1 MKQLFFLFIF
11 ACFLPL
17 IAEAQAPQLVVPSI
31 HTSGVDRL
39 SITPGLPYLVSA
51 AEDAV
56 KIWEVETGRLIRT
69 LEGSPQE
76 GFAAASLSPRLQW
89 LATAGSVYERDMEP
103 TVAPKLK
110 LWDALTGAPIRVL
123 HAFSIKEKVLE
134 LRFGPNQR
142 YLMAWVVRD
151 YSKPTTIL
159 FDPESGKQILKTP
172 GFGSFSDTGRQIIVR
187 QDSAVVSVDIAS
199 GYTQTIVAEPC
210 LLAEALGGQVYLLT
224 KTGSLLRWD
233 QAKQSIVNNYPNIL
247 DSAQVDYLDYY
258 PRSGNAQFSADGQLL
273 LGCFP
278 SEPTEENSSYRFVGF
293 STETGQMKCNARAQN
308 SLAERKGIYSP
319 DLTYFITAPITQENA
334 DNRSVM
340 EAQRTLDGAT
350 SHSFGLQ
357 AFEKISWANKFSNL
371 DIKVY
376 SQGELIVVRGRS
388 FGGWAAIFYPRLGKT
403 VSIWEEEIDD
413 YLQAGN
419 HTVDERWQLLCEDY
433 LSYQLI
439 DRRSSDTLANLLF
452 GENSLEKKGVS
463 SNYTWAV
470 TTPSGLFDA
479 SPDMMNDLHYVVGM
493 EIIELEQLKS
503 RFYEPGLLQKLLG
516 LNNKPIRETEALQA
530 VPLYPQM
537 NTSFSEDE
545 WQLHIQLNPR
555 NGGIGKVSFFINGR
569 EVMEDANPQRQNSI
583 TINLKEYADEFLAP
597 KAPPSGYGLLTA
609 TNTLTLRAYNADGWL
624 KSAALNLPYQPPYR
638 IRGGR
643 SSTTNEEE
651 EILIGDE
658 PPSLYA
664 IVIGTSDYAG
674 EQIDLQFADR
684 DAAQF
689 HQALELLA
697 PPIFEDRV
705 NNFLLHT
712 DATDPQRTALASKK
726 EIQQRFLE
734 IERKALPEDVVLV
747 YLSGHGVNWGSGD
760 ASQFYYLTKDIGSE
774 DLRDPAIRSQYAIS
788 SAELTTWINSIKAA
802 KKVMIVDACNSGKI
816 VDDLAKSSKDLSSDQ
831 IRAWDRMKDRT
842 GMFILT
848 GSAAD
853 KVSFEA
859 SRYGQGLLTTSL
871 LRGMSGMA
879 LRGREVDV
887 MTLFQ
892 YCRDE
897 VPELARGVG
906 GIQVPMIAAPTGGGE
921 SFPFGL
927 LAPGVTIPVPQE
939 KPVFIRNSFQ
949 DEESFSDELALGEAI
964 GDYFRTLSIKG
975 AQAELVYV
983 DVSQY
988 NDAYSINGRYTQN
1001 GNELEVTAR
1010 LSQNK
1015 IPKGEAFTVKGS
1027 KTNIPQLV
1035 KDITNAATKRMNP

>member
-1 MKQLFFLFIF
+1 MKQLLFFFILVYCL
-11 ACFLPL
+11 ATNVK
-17 IAEAQAPQLVVPSI
+17 AQAPQLVIPTI
-31 HTSGVDRL
+31 HTSGIERL

-56 KIWEVETGRLIRT
+56 KIWEIETGRLIRT
-69 LEGSPQE
+69 VEGSPRE
-76 GFAAASLSPRLQW
+76 GFAAASLSPQQQW
-89 LATAGSVYERDMEP
+89 LATAGNSYERDMEP

-110 LWDALTGAPIRVL
+110 LWNALTGAPIRVL
-123 HAFSIKEKVLE
+123 HAFSIREKVLE
-134 LRFGPNQR
+134 LRFSPDQR
-142 YLMAWVVRD
+142 YLMAWVVRNF
-151 YSKPTTIL
+151 SNPTTIL
-159 FDPESGKQILKTP
+159 FDPESGKQILNTP
-172 GFGSFSDTGRQIIVR
+172 GFGSFSDTGEQLVVR
-187 QDSAVVSVDIAS
+187 QDTAVVLVDIPS
-199 GYTQTIVAEPC
+199 GHTQMIVAEPC
-210 LLAEALGGQVYLLT
+210 LLAEAVGGQVHLLT
-224 KTGSLLRWD
+224 KAGSLLRWD
-233 QAKQSIVNNYPNIL
+233 GAKQSIVSNYPDLLQTEQI
-247 DSAQVDYLDYY
+247 DFLDYY
-258 PRSGNAQFSADGQLL
+258 PNRGNAQFSADGQLL
-273 LGCFP
+273 LTCLPGSIGETSF
-278 SEPTEENSSYRFVGF
+278 TEQSYRFIGY
-293 STETGQMKCNARAQN
+293 STATGKIKCNVRTQK
-308 SLAERKGIYSP
+308 SLSEHKGIYSP
-319 DLTYFITAPITQENA
+319 DLTYFLSAPITQEV
-334 DNRSVM
+334 DNRSVVT
-340 EAQRTLDGAT
+340 ASRTLDGET

-357 AFEKISWANKFSNL
+357 AFEKISWANKYSNL
-371 DIKVY
+371 DIKAY

-388 FGGWAAIFYPRLGKT
+388 FGGWAAIFYTRLGKT

-419 HTVDERWQLLCEDY
+419 HTVDERWQILCEDH

-452 GENSLEKKGVS
+452 SENSLDSKEVNPS
-463 SNYTWAV
+463 YTWAV
-470 TTPSGLFDA
+470 TSPSGLFDA
-479 SPDMMNDLHYVVGM
+479 SPGMMNDLHYVVGM

-516 LNNKPIRETEALQA
+516 LNKDPVRETEALQA
-530 VPLYPQM
+530 VPLYPKI

-545 WQLHIQLNPR
+545 WQLRIQLSPR
-555 NGGIGKVSFFINGR
+555 SGGIGKVSFFINGR
-569 EVMEDANPQRQNSI
+569 EIMEDANPQRQDNI

-597 KAPPSGYGLLTA
+597 QPPPGGYGLLTA
-609 TNTLTLRAYNADGWL
+609 TNTLTLRVYNAAGWL
-624 KSAALNLPYQPPYR
+624 KSAALNIPYQPPYR

-643 SSTTNEEE
+643 SSTTNDEE

-664 IVIGTSDYAG
+664 IVIGTSNYAG
-674 EQIDLQFADR
+674 EKLDLQFADR
-684 DAAQF
+684 DATQF
-689 HQALELLA
+689 HQALRVVA
-697 PPIFEDRV
+697 PGLFEDKMST
-705 NNFLLHT
+705 FLLHT
-712 DATDPQRTALASKK
+712 DDTDPQRTALASKK

-734 IERKALPEDVVLV
+734 INRNALPQDLLLV
-747 YLSGHGVNWGSGD
+747 YLSGHGVNWGRGD
-760 ASQFYYLTKDIGSE
+760 SSQFYYLTKDIGSE
-774 DLRDPAIRSQYAIS
+774 DLSDPAIRSQYAIS
-788 SAELTTWINSIKAA
+788 SSELTTWINSIKAA

-816 VDDLAKSSKDLSSDQ
+816 VDDLAKSSKDISSDQ

-892 YCRDE
+892 HCRDE

-906 GIQVPMIAAPTGGGE
+906 GIQIPMIATPTGGGG

-927 LAPGVTIPVPQE
+927 LPPGLTIQVPQE

-949 DEESFSDELALGEAI
+949 DQASFSDELALGEAI

-975 AQAELVYV
+975 VQAELIYV

-988 NDAYSINGRYTQN
+988 NNAYSINGRYTQN
-1001 GNELEVTAR
+1001 GDEVEVTAR
-1010 LSQNK
+1010 LSQNRS
-1015 IPKGEAFTVKGS
+1015 PKGEAFTVRGK

-1035 KDITNAATKRMNP
+1035 KDITAAATKQM